1 MAINLST
8 NCEFEAFL
16 QTPRNDRLIRFNFS
30 RNALIAFV
38 FSILMH
44 ALILFFVEP
53 KFQQEPKRE
62 SPPFQVVLAQPE
74 QAEVIPEQ
82 PQESIPERLSEP
94 AVEPVKSPPKVIT
107 KQTAR
112 DAKPPVFSVP
122 DVLAT
127 SRAEPEAL
135 PQKADKTKEPDMFA
149 ALNAKRAE
157 RERAESEAAKINAEA
172 AARETGPTE
181 EEKRDAKIKSNFQN
195 GTNGIFEITSLGSRS
210 ASFTF
215 LGWLNDYSTSKRQYF
230 EVEAGTGQDVRL
242 VMIRKMIGLI
252 REHYQ
257 GDFNWES
264 RRLGRTV
271 VKSAR
276 VEDSAE
282 LEDFLMT
289 EFFGTN
295 YKTVL

>member
-1 MAINLST
+1 MVINFS
-8 NCEFEAFL
+8 NNHDFEAFL
-16 QTPRNDRLIRFNFS
+16 QTLKRDRLIRFNIS
-30 RNALIAFV
+30 RNTLVAFL
-38 FSILMH
+38 FSLAIH
-44 ALILFFVEP
+44 ALILFLVIP
-53 KFQQEPKRE
+53 KIEFEKPKE
-62 SPPFQVVLAQPE
+62 SPTFEVVLAQPE
-74 QAEVIPEQ
+74 QAEAIQEH
-82 PQESIPERLSEP
+82 PQEAIPERLPEP
-94 AVEPVKSPPKVIT
+94 VAEPVKRPPKVIT
-107 KQTAR
+107 KQAAR

-122 DVLAT
+122 NVLAT
-127 SRAEPEAL
+127 NRPEPEAL

-230 EVEAGTGQDVRL
+230 EVEASTGQDVRL

-271 VKSAR
+271 IKSAR

>member
-1 MAINLST
+1 MAT
-8 NCEFEAFL
+8 NPLTNNDFETFL
-16 QTPRNDRLIRFNFS
+16 QKPRGDRQIRLNIS
-30 RNALIAFV
+30 RNTLIALV
-38 FSILMH
+38 VSLLLH
-44 ALILFFVEP
+44 ALILFFVIP
-53 KFQQEPKRE
+53 KIEFEKPKE
-62 SPPFQVVLAQPE
+62 SPTFEVVLAQPK
-74 QAEVIPEQ
+74 QAEAIPEQ
-82 PQESIPERLSEP
+82 PQEAIPGRPPEP
-94 AVEPVKSPPKVIT
+94 IAEPVKKPPKVIT
-107 KQTAR
+107 KQAAR

-122 DVLAT
+122 EVLAT
-127 SRAEPEAL
+127 NRPEPEAL
-135 PQKADKTKEPDMFA
+135 PQRADKTKEPDMFA

-157 RERAESEAAKINAEA
+157 RERTESEAAKINAEA

-195 GTNGIFEITSLGSRS
+195 GTNGIFEITSMGSRS

-230 EVEAGTGQDVRL
+230 EVEASTGQDVRL